1 MFLRLKFSGYFLFSG
16 SWVYNV
22 FRTLQKVHRQSGEY
36 IRMLRIQQ
44 KYLLKKQEIYF
55 QANSFYTNIAKI
67 CLLICLKTELIPFMA
82 AIFSKYQSYG
92 ISRIHLRTTGF
103 PLVHVMLLA
112 AVGGH
117 QPEKLDA

>member
-1 MFLRLKFSGYFLFSG
+1 M
-16 SWVYNV
+16 
-22 FRTLQKVHRQSGEY
+22 FRTLQKVDRQSGEY

-67 CLLICLKTELIPFMA
+67 FLLICLKTELIPFMA
-82 AIFSKYQSYG
+82 AIFSKYRSYG
-92 ISRIHLRTTGF
+92 ISRIHLRTAWF

-112 AVGGH
+112 AVGEH
-117 QPEKLDA
+117 QPEKLDV